1 MANSSGDV
9 SAPDVFRSPQLEAAE
24 PPGVEPAGLPALSAA
39 VVSEAISPGCSAR
52 PVAATGAAAP
62 ASGVAAVEAPEPI
75 ASPGAGVIPNVGGG
89 WPLID
94 GWARATLSG
103 LGPRLWQTLSHQSAC
118 LSCAWGTGGQKGGF
132 RDELGE
138 PLQRCL
144 KSVEAVAAELQ
155 PAVPQQ
161 VFARR
166 SLAELQQLSSSE
178 CDELGRLS
186 RPLILRQGSRH
197 YEPIGWDEVYA
208 LAEQAFRVPP
218 ERLASYSSGRS
229 SNEAAWLLQ
238 LLLRALGSNNL
249 ADCSDLCHAP
259 SSVVLNQVFGSGTS
273 NVSLESLQQADCV
286 VLVGSNAPANH
297 PRLMNELIRLR
308 ERGGTVIVINPVLE
322 VGLQRFGSPAFPIR
336 SLLRGSEIASLFL
349 QPLPGSDTA
358 VFLGIQKALLE
369 TDRLRME
376 YVRAHAEGWEP
387 LIEQLQS
394 LSWSAICACC
404 GLSRE
409 ELELAADRIA
419 AAKGVVFAWAM
430 GITHHVNGCD
440 NVQAIAN
447 TAVLT
452 GNVGRPGAGTMPI
465 RGHSNVQG
473 FGSMGVSTQLRAPMQ
488 RALETLLGRPLSPV
502 PGYDTRNLIEAAEAG
517 RVDTLL
523 CLGGNLYGAN
533 PDATQAGRALGRIDT
548 VIYLATKPNTGHF
561 HGLGARQTL
570 LLPVFNRFE
579 TPHRTTVESGN
590 NWVRLNEP
598 GSSHLRDAD
607 LVSEV
612 VFLGELAH
620 RVHGEAAIDWR
631 RLQDA
636 AYVRQLIARTVP
648 GYGPLAQI
656 DATGEEFSVLGRV
669 FSEACFRTPSGRA
682 QLAVTPLPELSLP
695 DRSQFEAGPSPA
707 VGDLAHDVADD
718 GAASSAGADKQ
729 TPGLV
734 LSLITARSYG
744 QHNTVV
750 YKQADSYR
758 GMPHRQTI
766 LMNREDL
773 QRSGLRA
780 HQRVRV
786 QGEAGQLDDIE
797 IIPGEI
803 RAGAALMFFPE
814 ANVLMKGD
822 RDRRCGTPAFKRVP
836 VLVRPQPPR

>member
-1 MANSSGDV
+1 MAHPAAAVPDATV
-9 SAPDVFRSPQLEAAE
+9 SDPTVPYPAGA
-24 PPGVEPAGLPALSAA
+24 EPAGAEPA
-39 VVSEAISPGCSAR
+39 
-52 PVAATGAAAP
+52 GA
-62 ASGVAAVEAPEPI
+62 EPI
-75 ASPGAGVIPNVGGG
+75 PSPGAGVTPKVGGG

-103 LGPRLWQTLSHQSAC
+103 IGPRLWQTLSHQSAC

-144 KSVEAVAAELQ
+144 KSVEAVVAELQ

-161 VFARR
+161 VFDRR
-166 SLAELQQLSSSE
+166 TLAELQQLSSSE

-186 RPLILRQGSRH
+186 RPLILRQGREH
-197 YEPIGWDEVYA
+197 YEPIGWDEVFA
-208 LAEQAFRVPP
+208 LTEQAFRVPP
-218 ERLASYSSGRS
+218 QRLASYSSGRS

-249 ADCSDLCHAP
+249 ADCSDLCHAA
-259 SSVVLNQVFGSGTS
+259 SSVVLHQVFGSGTS

-308 ERGGTVIVINPVLE
+308 QRGGTVIVINPVLE

-336 SLLRGSEIASLFL
+336 SMLRGSEIASLFL

-358 VFLGIQKALLE
+358 VFLGLQKALLE
-369 TDRLRME
+369 ADRLPMDF
-376 YVRAHAEGWEP
+376 VRTHAKGWEP
-387 LIEQLQS
+387 LLEQLRG
-394 LSWSAICACC
+394 LSWQEICACC

-409 ELELAADRIA
+409 ELELAAERIA
-419 AAKGVVFAWAM
+419 AAPAVVFAWAM
-430 GITHHVNGCD
+430 GITHHINGCD

-473 FGSMGVSTQLRAPMQ
+473 FGSMGVSTSLREPMQ
-488 RALETLLGRPLSPV
+488 RALEELLGRPLSPV
-502 PGYDTRNLIEAAEAG
+502 PGYDTRALIEAAEAG
-517 RVDTLL
+517 VVDTLL

-533 PDATQAGRALGRIDT
+533 PDATQAGQALGRIDT
-548 VIYLATKPNTGHF
+548 IIYLATKPNTGHF

-598 GSSHLRDAD
+598 GSSHLVDAD
-607 LVSEV
+607 LISEV

-620 RVHGEAAIDWR
+620 RVHGEAPIDWR
-631 RLQDA
+631 RLQEA
-636 AYVRQLIARTVP
+636 TYVRQLIARTVP

-656 DATGEEFSVLGRV
+656 DASGEEFSVLGRL
-669 FSEACFRTPSGRA
+669 FDEPRFPTPSGRA
-682 QLAVTPLPELSLP
+682 QLAITPLPQLSLP
-695 DRSQFEAGPSPA
+695 DRSHFEPDPEF
-707 VGDLAHDVADD
+707 
-718 GAASSAGADKQ
+718 AAAAAGADANQ
-729 TPGLV
+729 EPPGLV

-773 QRSGLRA
+773 QRSGLLA

-786 QGEAGQLDDIE
+786 QGQAGRLDDIE

-803 RAGAALMFFPE
+803 CAGAALMFFPE

-822 RDRRCGTPAFKRVP
+822 RDPRCGTPAFKRVP

>member
-1 MANSSGDV
+1 
-9 SAPDVFRSPQLEAAE
+9 
-24 PPGVEPAGLPALSAA
+24 
-39 VVSEAISPGCSAR
+39 
-52 PVAATGAAAP
+52 
-62 ASGVAAVEAPEPI
+62 
-75 ASPGAGVIPNVGGG
+75 
-89 WPLID
+89 
-94 GWARATLSG
+94 
-103 LGPRLWQTLSHQSAC
+103 
-118 LSCAWGTGGQKGGF
+118 
-132 RDELGE
+132 
-138 PLQRCL
+138 
-144 KSVEAVAAELQ
+144 
-155 PAVPQQ
+155 
-161 VFARR
+161 
-166 SLAELQQLSSSE
+166 
-178 CDELGRLS
+178 
-186 RPLILRQGSRH
+186 
-197 YEPIGWDEVYA
+197 VYA
-208 LAEQAFRVPP
+208 LTEQAFRVPP
-218 ERLASYSSGRS
+218 QRLASYSSGRS

-249 ADCSDLCHAP
+249 ADCSDLCHAA

-308 ERGGTVIVINPVLE
+308 QRGGTVIVINPVLE

-336 SLLRGSEIASLFL
+336 SMLRGSEIASLFL
-349 QPLPGSDTA
+349 QPRPGSDTA

-369 TDRLRME
+369 ADRLPLDF
-376 YVRAHAEGWEP
+376 VRAHAEGWEP
-387 LIEQLQS
+387 LLAQLRD
-394 LSWSAICACC
+394 LSWEAICACC

-409 ELELAADRIA
+409 ELELTAERIA
-419 AAKGVVFAWAM
+419 AAPAVVFAWAM
-430 GITHHVNGCD
+430 GITHHSNGCD

-452 GNVGRPGAGTMPI
+452 GNVGRAGAGTMPI

-473 FGSMGVSTQLRAPMQ
+473 FGSMGVSTSLREPMQ
-488 RALETLLGRPLSPV
+488 RALEELLGRPLSPV
-502 PGYDTRNLIEAAEAG
+502 PGYDTRHLIEAAEAG

-533 PDATQAGRALGRIDT
+533 PDATQAGQALGRIDT
-548 VIYLATKPNTGHF
+548 IIYLATKPNTGHF
-561 HGLGARQTL
+561 QGLGARQTL

-598 GSSHLRDAD
+598 GSTHLAGAD

-620 RVHGEAAIDWR
+620 RLHGEAAIDWR

-648 GYGPLAQI
+648 GYGPLAAI
-656 DATGEEFSVLGRV
+656 DATGEEFSVRGRL
-669 FSEACFRTPSGRA
+669 FEEPCFRTPSGRA

-695 DRSQFEAGPSPA
+695 DRSHFEAGGRAAA
-707 VGDLAHDVADD
+707 VVAT
-718 GAASSAGADKQ
+718 AAVQHAAAAEPNADQ
-729 TPGLV
+729 EPPGLV

-766 LMNREDL
+766 LMNRDDL
-773 QRSGLRA
+773 QRSGLQA

-786 QGEAGQLDDIE
+786 QGEAGRLDDIE

-803 RAGAALMFFPE
+803 CAGAALMFFPE

-836 VLVRPQPPR
+836 VLVLPQPPR